1 MIYTLDCT
9 LRDGG
14 YYNNGNFSIDLVNKY
29 LKSMSDLNMDFVE
42 IGFRSLQNNNFKG
55 PYAYSSEIFLDSIN
69 LPENLKLGVMVNAS
83 EIIRDEKLSYESLT
97 KLFVRNS
104 SESKVKLVRIACHYH
119 EFNEATKSI
128 KFLKDKGYVVGLN
141 LMQIAQC
148 SDKEIESVGKISSE
162 TNLDVL
168 YFADSLGGMDPK
180 KVEKIISL
188 LKLNWKGPVGIH
200 THDNM
205 GLALQNTLKAKKL
218 GATWL
223 DSTVMGMGRGPGNA
237 KTEELMINL
246 PEKINGLANIISLI
260 DLIDKYFK
268 PLKQKYDWGKNI
280 FYFLSGKYN
289 IHPTYIQK
297 MINDSRYDTNDILAV
312 IEKLKDVGS
321 RKFNVSFLNN
331 MLNFYESKAKGS
343 WKPTSI
349 LEGKELLLLATGP
362 GVNDHSS
369 AIESYITKN
378 NPVVIAFNTQSSI
391 DPKYIDYRIA
401 SHPVRLMAD
410 CKEHLKF
417 NQPLI
422 TPFSMLPE
430 QVKEVLIEK
439 DILDYGLQTVESKY
453 LFEDK
458 YCIIPKPL
466 VMSYALALAVSGK
479 ASRILL
485 AGFDGYKGDD
495 PRNQESND
503 IFKFFI
509 KNKSTPNIISITPT
523 RYDVVTKSVY
533 GLDYEK

>member
-1 MIYTLDCT
+1 M
-9 LRDGG
+9 
-14 YYNNGNFSIDLVNKY
+14 
-29 LKSMSDLNMDFVE
+29 LKS
-42 IGFRSLQNNNFKG
+42 
-55 PYAYSSEIFLDSIN
+55 
-69 LPENLKLGVMVNAS
+69 
-83 EIIRDEKLSYESLT
+83 
-97 KLFVRNS
+97 
-104 SESKVKLVRIACHYH
+104 
-119 EFNEATKSI
+119 
-128 KFLKDKGYVVGLN
+128 
-141 LMQIAQC
+141 
-148 SDKEIESVGKISSE
+148 KI
-162 TNLDVL
+162 
-168 YFADSLGGMDPK
+168 
-180 KVEKIISL
+180 
-188 LKLNWKGPVGIH
+188 
-200 THDNM
+200 
-205 GLALQNTLKAKKL
+205 
-218 GATWL
+218 
-223 DSTVMGMGRGPGNA
+223 
-237 KTEELMINL
+237 
-246 PEKINGLANIISLI
+246 
-260 DLIDKYFK
+260 
-268 PLKQKYDWGKNI
+268 
-280 FYFLSGKYN
+280 
-289 IHPTYIQK
+289 
-297 MINDSRYDTNDILAV
+297 
-312 IEKLKDVGS
+312 
-321 RKFNVSFLNN
+321 NVSFLNN

-466 VMSYALALAVSGK
+466 VMSYALALQLVVKHRESYLQVLMVIK
-479 ASRILL
+479 VMIQEIRNLMTYLNFLL
-485 AGFDGYKGDD
+485 KQKYSKYNF
-495 PRNQESND
+495 NN
-503 IFKFFI
+503 
-509 KNKSTPNIISITPT
+509 PT